1 MISFIGEPEIGFLD
15 FITKHERIV
24 EIIRSKTQER
34 IATCRQ
40 PYTVGSHSAADM
52 LAYCNEL
59 FTTRLMA
66 SLPPEA
72 RASVQALLIQSGID
86 GMERARRVYG
96 VPFSPP
102 GGYRFED
109 PAELEALKSQYRGE
123 TTPKTPEPERS
134 NLPEDTRHHGGYL

>member
-1 MISFIGEPEIGFLD
+1 MTTISFIGEPEIGFD
-15 FITKHERIV
+15 EFREKHDRIV
-24 EIIRSKTQER
+24 EIIQRKTNER
-34 IATCRQ
+34 LDRKKFISPR
-40 PYTVGSHSAADM
+40 SAAEM

-59 FTTRLMA
+59 FTTRLLA

-72 RASVQALLIQSGID
+72 RETVQALLIQSGID

-102 GGYRFED
+102 TGHRFES
-109 PAELEALKSQYRGE
+109 PSELEDIKAEYRGE
-123 TTPKTPEPERS
+123 TPSKTPERV